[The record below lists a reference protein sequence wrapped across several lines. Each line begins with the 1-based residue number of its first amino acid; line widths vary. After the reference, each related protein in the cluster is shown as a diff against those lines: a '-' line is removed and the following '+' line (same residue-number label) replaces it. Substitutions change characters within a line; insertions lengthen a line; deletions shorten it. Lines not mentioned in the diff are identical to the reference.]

1 VVRLEDVRELFNR
14 PLSDAEIRRAVADL
28 EVDPHWSVVVEQE
41 DGEALTLLL
50 VHAPTG
56 SRVRVVQERSIVGM
70 WNSTI

>member
-1 VVRLEDVRELFNR
+1 MTR

-28 EVDPHWSVVVEQE
+28 EADPHWSVVVEQE

-56 SRVRVVQERSIVGM
+56 RRVRVVQERSIVGM